1 MFLKHQ
7 LARMGQ
13 HFDGE
18 VVMKLRDN
26 ASLDRLP
33 ERRRRRPNERETAE
47 ARAVILSRADW
58 LLPEDRQLV
67 RLALFNN
74 LTHRQLAELFQMPAG
89 TVCRR
94 IRRAMARLCD
104 PFVVALIAKSNP
116 LPPEYRQLAIEH
128 WLQGLTRTELC
139 QKHRL
144 PMARVHR
151 MLEFVQGWHR
161 ATQSPVKARF
171 AHV

>member
-1 MFLKHQ
+1 
-7 LARMGQ
+7 
-13 HFDGE
+13 
-18 VVMKLRDN
+18 MKLRDN
-26 ASLDRLP
+26 ASLDRMP
-33 ERRRRRPNERETAE
+33 ERRRRRPNEEDTAA
-47 ARAVILSRADW
+47 ARAIVLARADY
-58 LLPEDRQLV
+58 LLPDDRQLV
-67 RLALFNN
+67 RLAFENN
-74 LTHRQLAELFQMPAG
+74 LTHRQLAELLGVPAG

-94 IRRAMARLCD
+94 IGRAVARLCD
-104 PFVVALIAKSNP
+104 PLVGALLAKSNP
-116 LPPEYRQLAIEH
+116 LPQEHRQLAIEY
-128 WLQGLTRTELC
+128 WLQGLSRTELC